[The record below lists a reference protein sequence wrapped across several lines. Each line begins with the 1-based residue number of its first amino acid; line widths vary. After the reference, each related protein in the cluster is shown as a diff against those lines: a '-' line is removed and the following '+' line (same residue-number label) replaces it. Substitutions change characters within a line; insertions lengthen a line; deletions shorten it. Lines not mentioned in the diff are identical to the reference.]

1 MTPELEFKIRSLPD
15 SPGCYLMKSKGEII
29 YVGKAKNLKNRVR
42 QYFHASANHTP
53 KVRAMVEK
61 VDDFDIVLVDGEL
74 EALILECNL
83 IKKHM
88 PWYNILLKDDKHYPF
103 IRIDLRE
110 PFPAVELRREQAK
123 DGARY
128 FGPYVGAAAVREVL
142 DISRMLF
149 PIRHCTKPL
158 KPGMKARPCLH
169 HQVGQCLAPCAGLVD
184 EATYGAE
191 IKKLIHF
198 LNGHYDDV
206 LKELKSRMA
215 EAAAAMNY
223 ERAAVYRD
231 RIRAVNDLMQR
242 QKALDVGGEDRDII
256 AELPVDADV
265 LVQVMLTRGGRLISS
280 EMFTLSRAADD
291 EPGEV
296 LTRFMTQYYSAENP
310 PAPEVLVSVPLP
322 ESAVLEELLGE
333 IIHRRVY
340 ISCPQRGDKAKL
352 VQMARKNLRDEA
364 AKIEKKRARS
374 RERTIGALEELQAVL
389 GLPNPPRRIE
399 GYDISNTQGVLS
411 VASEVV
417 MIDGVSARR
426 EYRHYRIRDIEG
438 PNDFESMKQVITR
451 RLSRGLAE
459 RAQRERDGLDP
470 RGGKFSDLP
479 DLILIDGGPE
489 QVRFAQEAMHAQGL
503 DIPMFGLA
511 KRLDEIVL
519 PDKGESILLDRH
531 SEALHLIE
539 RLRDEAHRFAITHHR
554 ALRQKKGVG
563 SKLEEIPGIGPKRRR
578 AILTHFKTMEA
589 LRSATEDEIADVD
602 GVTKENARAVYRYL
616 HADETP
622 TNGAAGENPPDA
634 HADDENSPSA
644 D

>member
-1 MTPELEFKIRSLPD
+1 MTELAAGFSDNIKNALAVLPEK
-15 SPGCYLMKSKGEII
+15 PGVYLMHDASGKVI
-29 YVGKAKNLKNRVR
+29 YVGKAVVLKNRVR
-42 QYFHASANHTP
+42 SYFRNLASHTP
-53 KVRAMVEK
+53 KVKAMVAKIAEIET
-61 VDDFDIVLVDGEL
+61 IVTSSEV

-110 PFPAVELRREQAK
+110 PFPAVELRREQVK

-198 LNGHYDDV
+198 LGGHYDDV

-310 PAPEVLVSVPLP
+310 PAPEVLVSAPLP

-333 IIHRRVY
+333 IIHRRVR

-389 GLPNPPRRIE
+389 GLPAPPRRIE

-451 RLSRGLAE
+451 RLSHGLAE
-459 RAQRERDGLDP
+459 KAQREQEGLDP
-470 RGGKFSDLP
+470 LGGKFSDLP

-489 QVRFAQEAMHAQGL
+489 QVKFAQEAMRAQGL

-519 PDKGESILLDRH
+519 PDSDESILLDRH

-563 SKLEEIPGIGPKRRR
+563 SKLEEIPGIGPRRRR

-602 GVTKENARAVYRYL
+602 GVTRENARAVYRYL
-616 HADETP
+616 HAD
-622 TNGAAGENPPDA
+622 
-634 HADDENSPSA
+634 DENSPSL

>member
-1 MTPELEFKIRSLPD
+1 
-15 SPGCYLMKSKGEII
+15 
-29 YVGKAKNLKNRVR
+29 
-42 QYFHASANHTP
+42 
-53 KVRAMVEK
+53 
-61 VDDFDIVLVDGEL
+61 
-74 EALILECNL
+74 
-83 IKKHM
+83 
-88 PWYNILLKDDKHYPF
+88 
-103 IRIDLRE
+103 
-110 PFPAVELRREQAK
+110 
-123 DGARY
+123 
-128 FGPYVGAAAVREVL
+128 
-142 DISRMLF
+142 
-149 PIRHCTKPL
+149 
-158 KPGMKARPCLH
+158 MKARPCLH

-198 LNGHYDDV
+198 LGGHYDDV

-310 PAPEVLVSVPLP
+310 PAPEVLVSAPLP

-333 IIHRRVY
+333 IIHRRVR

-389 GLPNPPRRIE
+389 GLPAPPRRIE

-451 RLSRGLAE
+451 RLSHGLAE
-459 RAQRERDGLDP
+459 KAQREREGLDP

-489 QVRFAQEAMHAQGL
+489 QVKFAQEAMRAQGL

-519 PDKGESILLDRH
+519 PDKDESILLDRH

-563 SKLEEIPGIGPKRRR
+563 SKLEEIPGIGPRRRR

-602 GVTKENARAVYRYL
+602 GVTRENARAVYRYL
-616 HADETP
+616 HAD
-622 TNGAAGENPPDA
+622 
-634 HADDENSPSA
+634 DENSPSL

>member
-1 MTPELEFKIRSLPD
+1 MTPELEFKIRNLPD

-110 PFPAVELRREQAK
+110 PFPAVELRREQVK

-198 LNGHYDDV
+198 LGGHYDDV

-256 AELPVDADV
+256 AELAVDADV

-310 PAPEVLVSVPLP
+310 PAPEVLVSAPLP

-389 GLPNPPRRIE
+389 GLPKPPRRIE

-417 MIDGVSARR
+417 MIDGVSARG

-451 RLSRGLAE
+451 RLSHGLAE
-459 RAQRERDGLDP
+459 KAQREQEGLDP
-470 RGGKFSDLP
+470 LGGKFSDLP

-519 PDKGESILLDRH
+519 PDSEESILLDRH

-578 AILTHFKTMEA
+578 AILTRFKTMEA
-589 LRSATEDEIADVD
+589 LKSATEDEIAEAD

-616 HADETP
+616 HADEVP
-622 TNGAAGENPPDA
+622 DGENSPGTG
-634 HADDENSPSA
+634 ADDENSPSS

>member
-1 MTPELEFKIRSLPD
+1 MTPELEFKIRNLPD

-110 PFPAVELRREQAK
+110 PFPAVELRREQVK

-198 LNGHYDDV
+198 LGGHYDDV

-256 AELPVDADV
+256 AELAVDADV

-310 PAPEVLVSVPLP
+310 PAPEVLVSAPLP

-389 GLPNPPRRIE
+389 GLPKPPRRIE

-417 MIDGVSARR
+417 MIDGVSTRR

-451 RLSRGLAE
+451 RLSHGLAE
-459 RAQRERDGLDP
+459 KAQREREGLDP
-470 RGGKFSDLP
+470 LGGKFSDLP

-519 PDKGESILLDRH
+519 PDSDESILLDRH

-578 AILTHFKTMEA
+578 AILTRFKTMEA
-589 LRSATEDEIADVD
+589 LKSATEDEIAEAD

-616 HADETP
+616 HADEAP
-622 TNGAAGENPPDA
+622 DGENSPGTG
-634 HADDENSPSA
+634 ADDENSPSS

>member
-1 MTPELEFKIRSLPD
+1 M
-15 SPGCYLMKSKGEII
+15 
-29 YVGKAKNLKNRVR
+29 
-42 QYFHASANHTP
+42 
-53 KVRAMVEK
+53 
-61 VDDFDIVLVDGEL
+61 
-74 EALILECNL
+74 
-83 IKKHM
+83 
-88 PWYNILLKDDKHYPF
+88 
-103 IRIDLRE
+103 
-110 PFPAVELRREQAK
+110 
-123 DGARY
+123 
-128 FGPYVGAAAVREVL
+128 
-142 DISRMLF
+142 
-149 PIRHCTKPL
+149 
-158 KPGMKARPCLH
+158 
-169 HQVGQCLAPCAGLVD
+169 
-184 EATYGAE
+184 
-191 IKKLIHF
+191 
-198 LNGHYDDV
+198 
-206 LKELKSRMA
+206 
-215 EAAAAMNY
+215 
-223 ERAAVYRD
+223 
-231 RIRAVNDLMQR
+231 
-242 QKALDVGGEDRDII
+242 
-256 AELPVDADV
+256 
-265 LVQVMLTRGGRLISS
+265 
-280 EMFTLSRAADD
+280 
-291 EPGEV
+291 
-296 LTRFMTQYYSAENP
+296 
-310 PAPEVLVSVPLP
+310 LVSAPLP

-333 IIHRRVY
+333 IIHRRVR

-389 GLPNPPRRIE
+389 GLPAPPRRIE

-451 RLSRGLAE
+451 RLSHGLAE
-459 RAQRERDGLDP
+459 KAQREQEGLDP

-489 QVRFAQEAMHAQGL
+489 QVKFAQEAMRAQGL

-519 PDKGESILLDRH
+519 PDSDESILLDRH

-563 SKLEEIPGIGPKRRR
+563 SKLEEIPGIGPRRRR

-602 GVTKENARAVYRYL
+602 GVTRENARAVYRYL
-616 HADETP
+616 HAD
-622 TNGAAGENPPDA
+622 
-634 HADDENSPSA
+634 DENSPSL

>member
-42 QYFHASANHTP
+42 QYFHASASHTP

-110 PFPAVELRREQAK
+110 PFPAVELRREQVK

-198 LNGHYDDV
+198 LSGHYDDV

-310 PAPEVLVSVPLP
+310 PAP
-322 ESAVLEELLGE
+322 
-333 IIHRRVY
+333 
-340 ISCPQRGDKAKL
+340 
-352 VQMARKNLRDEA
+352 
-364 AKIEKKRARS
+364 
-374 RERTIGALEELQAVL
+374 
-389 GLPNPPRRIE
+389 PRRIE

-451 RLSRGLAE
+451 RLSHGLAE
-459 RAQRERDGLDP
+459 KAQREREGLDP

-489 QVRFAQEAMHAQGL
+489 QVKFAQEAMRAQGL

-519 PDKGESILLDRH
+519 PDSDESILLDRH

-563 SKLEEIPGIGPKRRR
+563 SKLEEIPGIGPRRRR

-602 GVTKENARAVYRYL
+602 GVTRENARAVYRYL
-616 HADETP
+616 HAD
-622 TNGAAGENPPDA
+622 
-634 HADDENSPSA
+634 DENSPSL

>member
-1 MTPELEFKIRSLPD
+1 MTPELEFKIRNLPD

-198 LNGHYDDV
+198 LGGHYDDV

-256 AELPVDADV
+256 AELAVDADV

-310 PAPEVLVSVPLP
+310 PAPEVLVSTPLP

-389 GLPNPPRRIE
+389 GLPKPPRRIE

-451 RLSRGLAE
+451 RLSHGLAE
-459 RAQRERDGLDP
+459 KAQREREGLDP
-470 RGGKFSDLP
+470 LGGKFSDLP

-489 QVRFAQEAMHAQGL
+489 QVRFAQEAMRAQGL

-519 PDKGESILLDRH
+519 PDSDESILLDRH

-578 AILTHFKTMEA
+578 AILTRFKTMEA
-589 LRSATEDEIADVD
+589 LKSATEEEIAEAD
-602 GVTKENARAVYRYL
+602 GVTKENAHAVYRYL
-616 HADETP
+616 HADEAP
-622 TNGAAGENPPDA
+622 AGENFPGTG
-634 HADDENSPSA
+634 ADDENSPSS

>member
-184 EATYGAE
+184 EAAYGAE

-198 LNGHYDDV
+198 LSGHYDDV

-310 PAPEVLVSVPLP
+310 PAPEVLVSAPLP

-389 GLPNPPRRIE
+389 GLPKPPRRIE

-519 PDKGESILLDRH
+519 PDRDESILLDRH

-616 HADETP
+616 HADAAP
-622 TNGAAGENPPDA
+622 TGENSSGT

>member
-15 SPGCYLMKSKGEII
+15 SPGCYLMKSRGEII
-29 YVGKAKNLKNRVR
+29 YVGKAKNLKSRVR

-310 PAPEVLVSVPLP
+310 PAPEVLVSAPLP

-451 RLSRGLAE
+451 RLSHGLAE
-459 RAQRERDGLDP
+459 KAQREQEGLDP

-489 QVRFAQEAMHAQGL
+489 QVKFAQEAMHAQGL

-616 HADETP
+616 HADAAP
-622 TNGAAGENPPDA
+622 TGENSSGT

>member
-1 MTPELEFKIRSLPD
+1 
-15 SPGCYLMKSKGEII
+15 
-29 YVGKAKNLKNRVR
+29 
-42 QYFHASANHTP
+42 
-53 KVRAMVEK
+53 MVEK

-110 PFPAVELRREQAK
+110 PFPAVELRREQVK

-198 LNGHYDDV
+198 LSGHYDDV

-310 PAPEVLVSVPLP
+310 PAPEVLVSAPLP

-333 IIHRRVY
+333 IIHRRVR
-340 ISCPQRGDKAKL
+340 ISCPQRGR
-352 VQMARKNLRDEA
+352 QGEA
-364 AKIEKKRARS
+364 
-374 RERTIGALEELQAVL
+374 GA
-389 GLPNPPRRIE
+389 
-399 GYDISNTQGVLS
+399 
-411 VASEVV
+411 
-417 MIDGVSARR
+417 DGAQEPARR
-426 EYRHYRIRDIEG
+426 SLEDREKARPQPRAHDRRFG
-438 PNDFESMKQVITR
+438 GASGRTR
-451 RLSRGLAE
+451 PARAAPAHRGLRYFEHAGRSVRGERGRDDRRRE
-459 RAQRERDGLDP
+459 RAQGVPALSHP
-470 RGGKFSDLP
+470 RHRG
-479 DLILIDGGPE
+479 
-489 QVRFAQEAMHAQGL
+489 A
-503 DIPMFGLA
+503 
-511 KRLDEIVL
+511 
-519 PDKGESILLDRH
+519 
-531 SEALHLIE
+531 E
-539 RLRDEAHRFAITHHR
+539 RL
-554 ALRQKKGVG
+554 
-563 SKLEEIPGIGPKRRR
+563 
-578 AILTHFKTMEA
+578 
-589 LRSATEDEIADVD
+589 
-602 GVTKENARAVYRYL
+602 
-616 HADETP
+616 
-622 TNGAAGENPPDA
+622 
-634 HADDENSPSA
+634 
-644 D
+644 